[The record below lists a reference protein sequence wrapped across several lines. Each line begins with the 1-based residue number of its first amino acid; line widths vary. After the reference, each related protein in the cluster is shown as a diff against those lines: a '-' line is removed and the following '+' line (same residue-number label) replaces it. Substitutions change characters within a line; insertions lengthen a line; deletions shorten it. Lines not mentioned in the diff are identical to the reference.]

1 MTKFI
6 CALSLLLAAQL
17 THAQNFGALIG
28 VHQTTADSKT
38 ANTST
43 DSGFNFKAG
52 LAVSFELEQGSLF
65 RTGVL
70 YNQRHFDIKAGT
82 AKTKVKFDYIDIP
95 VNYQYNFTDTFGLF
109 GGLVVAANVNDSRSP
124 KPSPT
129 IDAEGLMPLIDLGVN
144 LTFQNMIG
152 FDVYYERG
160 LGKFADDLQDLSTFG
175 LNFLYWF

>member
-1 MTKFI
+1 
-6 CALSLLLAAQL
+6 LATQL
-17 THAQNFGALIG
+17 THAQDFGALIG

-38 ANTST
+38 ANTTT

-52 LAVSFELEQGSLF
+52 LTVNFELDQGSYF
-65 RTGVL
+65 RTGIL
-70 YNQRHFDIKAGT
+70 YNQRHFDTEVGS

-95 VNYQYNFTDTFGLF
+95 ANYQYNFTETFGLF
-109 GGLVVAANVNDSRSP
+109 GGLVVAANVGDSRSP
-124 KPSPT
+124 AQSPK
-129 IDAEGLMPLIDLGVN
+129 IDAEGLVPLIDLGVN

-160 LGKFADDLQDLSTFG
+160 LGKFADDLQNFSTFG